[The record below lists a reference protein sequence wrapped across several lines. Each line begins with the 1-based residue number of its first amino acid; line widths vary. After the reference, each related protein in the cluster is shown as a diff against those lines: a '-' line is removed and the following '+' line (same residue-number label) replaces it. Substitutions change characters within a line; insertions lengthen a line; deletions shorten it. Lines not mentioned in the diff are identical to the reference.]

1 MPNEPVLPETYPGY
15 GYSPAPWTRLPY
27 GAYQDYGFGERPDG
41 TNKGPGFLSI
51 PLPPKWHGGRFVED
65 TASELSVPS
74 RPGSPFSHEPLVY
87 EGITP
92 WDAERIREA
101 WSSYSAPMSYP
112 GMREVLLNAD
122 GAALNRAMRGLPP
135 YWTEADGTLPYQFTY
150 TQRNFR

>member
-1 MPNEPVLPETYPGY
+1 MPNGPVLPETYPGY

-27 GAYQDYGFGERPDG
+27 EAYQDYGFGTRPDG

-51 PLPPKWHGGRFVED
+51 PLPPVWKGRGWGSQ
-65 TASELSVPS
+65 TASELSIDS

-92 WDAERIREA
+92 WDAELIHEA
-101 WSSYSAPMSYP
+101 ESSFSHPMAYP
-112 GMREVLLNAD
+112 GMRQVIDAAD

-135 YWTEADGTLPYQFTY
+135 YWTEADGELPYQFTY
-150 TQRNFR
+150 SPRHP

>member
-27 GAYQDYGFGERPDG
+27 EAYQDYGFGTRPDG

-51 PLPPKWHGGRFVED
+51 PLPPVWKGRGWGSR
-65 TASELSVPS
+65 TASELSIDS

-92 WDAERIREA
+92 WDAELIREA
-101 WSSYSAPMSYP
+101 ESSFSQPMAYP
-112 GMREVLLNAD
+112 GMRQVIDAAD

-135 YWTEADGTLPYQFTY
+135 YWTEADGELPYQFTY
-150 TQRNFR
+150 SPRHP